1 VKTSAKV
8 CTPLLL
14 LLALLLVAGS
24 AWAQGGGKRS
34 DGDGGGSDSDPDDG
48 SEEGEQEEEDEDDTA
63 RKRDPASQIGE
74 ILTQPIPPATTGPN
88 WLDPEGNAP
97 RRPPG
102 RKHYRPDK
110 FLDVLYLRNGN
121 ILRGHLV
128 NEEFP
133 DHFAMCVSGSSVV
146 LVPEKAVMLR
156 TKERPVHANRSHR
169 AQIGLAFA
177 PSFGG
182 GLCVSL
188 DGACTD
194 SEESVMD
201 FAGVPASLKYQ
212 LAATIGLSSAIDFT
226 VGAYFRKSRTLDA
239 TVVDAV
245 IGIRHY
251 SAGPDVVKFVRMGEL
266 QFGFKPEFAM
276 RVAVLTGVQ
285 VDPVRNAGIYVA
297 LGPELEFIRRFVL
310 GFSAQVGVQ
319 GRFP

>member
-1 VKTSAKV
+1 LNPVPSLA
-8 CTPLLL
+8 
-14 LLALLLVAGS
+14 LLALLFVAGS

-34 DGDGGGSDSDPDDG
+34 DGDGGNDDATEGDGDDG
-48 SEEGEQEEEDEDDTA
+48 AEEGDEGDEEGA
-63 RKRDPASQIGE
+63 RKRDPVSQIGE
-74 ILTQPIPPATTGPN
+74 ILTQPVPPATTGPN

-102 RKHYRPDK
+102 RHHYRPDK

-121 ILRGHLV
+121 ILRGHLI

-133 DHFAMCVSGSSVV
+133 EHYAMCVTGNSVV
-146 LVPEKAVMLR
+146 LVPEKAVLLR

-177 PSFGG
+177 PAFGG

-188 DGACTD
+188 DGKCTD
-194 SEESVMD
+194 ADPGAVD
-201 FAGVPASLKYQ
+201 FGGVPAALKYQ
-212 LAATIGLSSAIDFT
+212 VTVTIGVSSAIDLT
-226 VGAYFRKSRTLDA
+226 VGGYVRRSRTLDA
-239 TVVDAV
+239 TVFDPI

-251 SAGPDVVKFVRMGEL
+251 SAGPDVVKFVRVGEI
-266 QFGFKPEFAM
+266 QFGIKPEFAM
-276 RVAVLTGVQ
+276 RVAVLSGVQ
-285 VDPVRNAGIYVA
+285 VDPIRNGGLYFV

-310 GFSAQVGVQ
+310 GFSAQIGVQ